1 MDHKVSKDMISSG
14 MIPSG
19 EKTQAD
25 LGKTQYGSAPSPSK
39 LMDAYK
45 SMYDKKEEVINE
57 MKMGD
62 VSGSADFASRNIKGA
77 KGAATPKEPPKAPI
91 KPSNPV
97 DAKRERLKKI
107 MADNESVNLL
117 AAYRSVYE
125 HHKKDADGNTL
136 PHEGEELN
144 EEPVSATL
152 LALGKLGAMA
162 GKVGAAAAK
171 TGVKIGAK
179 VGGKAGANVMK
190 SVARNPM
197 GAIDNI
203 NRVGY
208 AAQTVGNLM
217 PKPSV
222 PAVTKK
228 QSQGGMISA
237 DADLFDIVKGQLLD
251 EGYSEK
257 EVNEIMVNLTEEQ
270 LEEFLKQL
278 ATRTAQYGANIGREG
293 SATGFL
299 NQRAN
304 KKKVLPVKD
313 QPVKSAT
320 DVVKAGSTAEKP
332 KPTKE
337 KLNPEQKTI
346 RKEITDKMKTQ
357 SQLFPIRR
365 KKGQVEQENADL
377 FDIVKGQLLDEGLS
391 EEEIKD
397 IMLTLTPDEILKE
410 IEESSMSAGSSG
422 GHYSDG
428 VDGVFRSK
436 QQVANQFN
444 KNIPA
449 AKNGKVDKP
458 TRKAINTSAR
468 DFGIQGPTTLKQ
480 SVEPEGETI

>member
-25 LGKTQYGSAPSPSK
+25 LSRTQYGSAPSPSK

-57 MKMGD
+57 
-62 VSGSADFASRNIKGA
+62 
-77 KGAATPKEPPKAPI
+77 
-91 KPSNPV
+91 
-97 DAKRERLKKI
+97 
-107 MADNESVNLL
+107 
-117 AAYRSVYE
+117 
-125 HHKKDADGNTL
+125 HHKKDADGNTI

-144 EEPVSATL
+144 EIAITGTIA
-152 LALGKLGAMA
+152 ALKGLGAMA
-162 GKVGAAAAK
+162 GKLGAAAAK

-179 VGGKAGANVMK
+179 VGGKAGANLMK

-217 PKPSV
+217 PKPGV

-278 ATRTAQYGANIGREG
+278 ATRAAQYGANIGREG

-299 NQRAN
+299 NQRAD

-320 DVVKAGSTAEKP
+320 DVVKSVSTADKP
-332 KPTKE
+332 KPTRE
-337 KLNPEQKTI
+337 KLSPEQKTV

-365 KKGQVEQENADL
+365 KKGQVEQESIDL

-391 EEEIKD
+391 EKEIKD
-397 IMLTLTPDEILKE
+397 IMLTLTPDEILNE
-410 IEESSMSAGSSG
+410 ISVGKMANYISAADKDIQKTAASIRKDGSVMGDDPRVKRMSNRGKGIAMAGDKISMKMTPSLMSLPRTEEYKNFDPKKPDPKQMAAQAKQEKNRQKFNDPMGVKNRNIG
-422 GHYSDG
+422 GQGLD
-428 VDGVFRSK
+428 
-436 QQVANQFN
+436 
-444 KNIPA
+444 PM
-449 AKNGKVDKP
+449 DK
-458 TRKAINTSAR
+458 
-468 DFGIQGPTTLKQ
+468 
-480 SVEPEGETI
+480 

>member
-25 LGKTQYGSAPSPSK
+25 LGRTQYGSAPSPSK

-57 MKMGD
+57 
-62 VSGSADFASRNIKGA
+62 
-77 KGAATPKEPPKAPI
+77 
-91 KPSNPV
+91 
-97 DAKRERLKKI
+97 
-107 MADNESVNLL
+107 
-117 AAYRSVYE
+117 
-125 HHKKDADGNTL
+125 HHKKDADGNTI
-136 PHEGEELN
+136 PHEDEELN
-144 EEPVSATL
+144 EGAGLYANIHAKRKRGGKMRKKGDKGAPSSQDFANAARTAKEEVEVDEAVVSGTL
-152 LALGKLGAMA
+152 AALKLLGTKAAKLG
-162 GKVGAAAAK
+162 V
-171 TGVKIGAK
+171 
-179 VGGKAGANVMK
+179 KAGAKLGGKTGANMMK

-197 GAIDNI
+197 GAVDNI

-208 AAQTVGNLM
+208 AAQTVGSLM
-217 PKPSV
+217 PKPGV

-228 QSQGGMISA
+228 QSQGGMVSA
-237 DADLFDIVKGQLLD
+237 DVDLFDIVKGQLLD

-270 LEEFLKQL
+270 LEEFLKQF
-278 ATRTAQYGANIGREG
+278 ATRAAQYGANIGREG

-299 NQRAN
+299 NQRAD

-320 DVVKAGSTAEKP
+320 DVIKAVSAADKP
-332 KPTKE
+332 KPTRE

-377 FDIVKGQLLDEGLS
+377 FDIVKGQLIDEGLS

-397 IMLTLTPDEILKE
+397 IMLTLTPDEIMKE

-428 VDGVFRSK
+428 GDGVFRSK
-436 QQVANQFN
+436 EQVGRQFN
-444 KNIPA
+444 KNFPP
-449 AKNGKVDKP
+449 AKNGKVDKV